1 MGCIRI
7 PSLGDKADDGGD
19 DSVGGAGSGRFFLSL
34 LVAATVSGTGGK
46 GRDDTN
52 RERRGVKRS
61 GHPLTTK
68 HTFVSTLVAGT
79 SKTEWSEN

>member
-46 GRDDTN
+46 GRDDALFLLWLL
-52 RERRGVKRS
+52 EPVKLS
-61 GHPLTTK
+61 GLCGLD
-68 HTFVSTLVAGT
+68 FA
-79 SKTEWSEN
+79 